1 MILDQKKADA
11 TLMFR
16 LFEDHVKKQM
26 KDALRPDLEKILDEA
41 VDSAVASLKVQI
53 ETMYQMHTNENLV
66 RIILDDKRGR

>member
-1 MILDQKKADA
+1 MIVDQKKADA
-11 TLMFR
+11 NLMFR

-41 VDSAVASLKVQI
+41 VDSAVASLKVTV

-66 RIILDDKRGR
+66 RIILDDKRGK

>member
-1 MILDQKKADA
+1 
-11 TLMFR
+11 MFR

-26 KDALRPDLEKILDEA
+26 KNALRPDLEKILDEA
-41 VDSAVASLKVQI
+41 VDSAFASLKVEI